1 MDAES
6 AYLFRH
12 ALVREAAY
20 QLQPPGD
27 RAQLHA
33 FTVRIL
39 QGDVKTAPLDLADH
53 AAFAAM
59 ERQSVI
65 PHEQLADI
73 ELQALQHG
81 AELARTRFEPEV
93 ELACLRRLASHSCVS
108 SEGRGEYRL
117 QQVGPLMTLGRLA
130 ECIAVCTE
138 VAGASEGKSKFRALN
153 RLAEMQRNGGHMK
166 DAEEAQG
173 QSEAVAPLDGVS
185 QATMLLSRARLQLQR
200 NELAAAAENLQKAEA
215 LARAEGAWA
224 LVANTLSALAILYRT
239 KEEYST
245 ALDCLDRL
253 EQLPLEDGAASRNTS
268 NARGNVLWRQ
278 GRIREAEIQYREAVR
293 LARETGD
300 VPGQAIALGN
310 LGNIHMDREEP
321 SNAEEC
327 YTAAIAMCRE
337 IGLRSHAALYT
348 MALGGVHRKRG
359 GHVEAL
365 AAYEQAESFMTAVGN
380 LAEASSIVANRGL
393 VLQDMGRYA
402 EALSEFQRAEQLARQ
417 AHAPL
422 QVASHISRQADLYAA
437 EGRFAQA
444 VELYRHSL
452 QTRRGHGAE
461 INRQD
466 AQLQIALAEALHEM
480 GRRQEARDAAKLA
493 RKYADQCNLQA
504 QATRASVRNS
514 LDMLKRLESDLGV

>member
-33 FTVRIL
+33 FTVCIL
-39 QGDVKTAPLDLADH
+39 EKDTRVAPLDLADH
-53 AAFAAM
+53 AAFAAQ
-59 ERQSVI
+59 ESQTVL
-65 PHEQLADI
+65 PHAQLADI
-73 ELQALQHG
+73 ELRALQRG
-81 AELARTRFEPEV
+81 VELARTRFEPEV
-93 ELACLRRLASHSCVS
+93 ELACLRRLATHSSVS
-108 SEGRGEYRL
+108 RAERGEYRL
-117 QQVGPLMTLGRLA
+117 QQVSPLLTLGRLA

-138 VAGASEGKSKFRALN
+138 VAGASNGKLKFRALN
-153 RLAEMQRNGGHMK
+153 RLGEMQRNGGNMK
-166 DAEEAQG
+166 EAEEALG
-173 QSEAVAPLDGVS
+173 QSEAVAPPDAES

-200 NELAAAAENLQKAEA
+200 NELAPAAENLQKAEA

-245 ALDCLDRL
+245 ALACLDRL

-278 GRIREAEIQYREAVR
+278 GRNREAETQYREAVR
-293 LARETGD
+293 LAREKGD
-300 VPGQAIALGN
+300 VPSQAIALGN
-310 LGNIHMDREEP
+310 LGNIHMDREE
-321 SNAEEC
+321 SSDAEEC

-337 IGLRSHAALYT
+337 IGLQSHAALYT

-359 GHVEAL
+359 AHVEAL
-365 AAYEQAESFMTAVGN
+365 AAYDQAESFMTAVGH
-380 LAEASSIVANRGL
+380 LAEASSVVANRGL
-393 VLQDMGRYA
+393 VLQDMGRNT
-402 EALSEFQRAEQLARQ
+402 EALSEFQRAEQLARR

-422 QVASHISRQADLYAA
+422 QVASHISRQADLYGA
-437 EGRFAQA
+437 EGRLAQA

-461 INRQD
+461 INRLD
-466 AQLQIALAEALHEM
+466 AQIQVALAEALHEL
-480 GRRQEARDAAKLA
+480 GRRQEARDAVKLA
-493 RKYADQCNLQA
+493 RRYADQCNLQA
-504 QATRASVRNS
+504 QATRATVQRSMTT
-514 LDMLKRLESDLGV
+514 LQRLEAELLH